1 MNENYISDY
10 NYVLSSVGNAFFSGL
25 SFEELWSCVVLSDN
39 REELDAAVKA
49 AIYLKKICKKDQLI

>member
-49 AIYLKKICKKDQLI
+49 AISLKKICKKEQLI